1 MKRLFGWIVLILVV
15 IGLDQ
20 WSKIAIVAHF
30 QEWESM
36 PMTGFFNLVLVYN
49 PGAAFSF
56 LADHPS
62 WGRWFFV
69 ALAAVICS
77 FLAKTMWQQRT
88 TILQPAACAL
98 IIGGAIGNVIDRLVR
113 GRVVDFLDFHYLQHH
128 YPSFNLADSAICLGV
143 FLLIIAVYRENGKAG
158 KDKANKEHTPS

>member
-1 MKRLFGWIVLILVV
+1 MKRFSGWIVLALVV

-20 WSKIAIVAHF
+20 WSKAAIVAHF
-30 QEWESM
+30 REWESL
-36 PMTGFFNLVLVYN
+36 PLTDFFNLVLVYN

-56 LADHPS
+56 LAEHPS

-69 ALAAVICS
+69 ALAVVICS
-77 FLAKTMWQQRT
+77 FLAKTMWQQRNAL
-88 TILQPAACAL
+88 LQPAASAL
-98 IIGGAIGNVIDRLVR
+98 IIGGAVGNVIDRLFR

-143 FLLIIAVYRENGKAG
+143 VLLIIAVYRENGHPP
-158 KDKANKEHTPS
+158 KEHTPS

>member
-1 MKRLFGWIVLILVV
+1 MKRFFGWIVLALVV

-20 WSKIAIVAHF
+20 WSKAAIVAHF
-30 QEWESM
+30 QEWESV
-36 PMTGFFNLVLVYN
+36 PVTGFFNMGLVYN
-49 PGAAFSF
+49 PGAAFSL
-56 LADHPS
+56 LADHPE

-77 FLAKTMWQQRT
+77 FLAKTMWLQRAA
-88 TILQPAACAL
+88 ILQPAACAL
-98 IIGGAIGNVIDRLVR
+98 IIGGAVGNVIDRLTL

-143 FLLIIAVYRENGKAG
+143 FLLIIAVYRENGKTS
-158 KDKANKEHTPS
+158 KEHTPS